1 MKAINLLTIAATL
14 ASAAAMT
21 ACTTTNGYNA
31 TNGSGRAAVQGA
43 VAGAALGV
51 LAKSDGDRNDIGKA
65 AAIGAAA
72 GGATGY
78 VLSTSPNYPYQK

>member
-1 MKAINLLTIAATL
+1 MKVTKLLTIGATL

-43 VAGAALGV
+43 VAGAALGA

-65 AAIGAAA
+65 AAIGSRRRRNRLC
-72 GGATGY
+72 TKY
-78 VLSTSPNYPYQK
+78 LS